1 MGMVNPDST
10 VVPIKERNTSEVT
23 AKDEAFFVCFSISG
37 LCILKLVGLSI
48 GANITVKKKKLLLL
62 HNKSY

>member
-48 GANITVKKKKLLLL
+48 GANITV
-62 HNKSY
+62 